1 MSTDLREFETRETL
15 ISELVE
21 FSVKTLQDALDKNG
35 KASMAVPGGTT
46 PAPFFEELR
55 KVDLDW
61 SKVAIMLTDERF
73 VPETS
78 DRSNTR
84 LLKETL
90 FQNAAAAATMV
101 PFYAEAGKPE
111 DVLDQIEGGIDAH
124 LPLDLCILGM
134 GTDMH
139 TASLFPGADRLI
151 EALSPTARVLLP
163 MRADGAPEPR
173 LTLSAPVLQGAG
185 AVAILLMG
193 TAKKEPLKAAMQ
205 SGDVAQ
211 APVRAV
217 LHGRANTTI
226 FYAD

>member
-1 MSTDLREFETRETL
+1 MNSDVREFASREALIADLVSFSAERLQSALETR
-15 ISELVE
+15 
-21 FSVKTLQDALDKNG
+21 G
-35 KASMAVPGGTT
+35 KAAMAVPGGTT
-46 PAPFFEELR
+46 PAPFFEALR
-55 KVDLDW
+55 KTDLDW
-61 SKVAIMLTDERF
+61 ANVAIMLTDERF
-73 VPETS
+73 VPESS

-90 FQNAAAAATMV
+90 FLENAAVAKMV
-101 PFYAEAGKPE
+101 PFYAPADAPE
-111 DVLDQIEGGIDAH
+111 DVLDQIEAGIDAH

-151 EALSPTARVLLP
+151 EGLSQTARVLLP

-185 AVAILLMG
+185 AVALLLMG
-193 TAKKEPLKAAMQ
+193 EAKKEPLRTAML
-205 SGDVAQ
+205 SGDITE

-217 LHGRANTTI
+217 LHGRAKTTI